1 MSTNEDW
8 SWANIFSAAWERK
21 VRRDVEREL
30 NEAEYRISS
39 DMFHVVH
46 IEEDSNGK
54 QYADIVCIGMDCV
67 DSTLKPTYDSVD
79 ELPEWVQLKIAV
91 LMGCQDGHTID
102 TIGRRIHDRTFWIF
116 GGENDEQENVT

>member
-8 SWANIFSAAWERK
+8 SWANKFSEAW
-21 VRRDVEREL
+21 VRQVKRNVEREL
-30 NEAEYRISS
+30 NKAEYRIGS

-46 IEEDSNGK
+46 IEEEDGK
-54 QYADIVCIGMDCV
+54 QYVDVVCIGMDCV
-67 DSTLKPTYDSVD
+67 DSPLKHTYDSVD

-102 TIGRRIHDRTFWIF
+102 TIGRRMHDSTFWVY
-116 GGENDEQENVT
+116 GGEE